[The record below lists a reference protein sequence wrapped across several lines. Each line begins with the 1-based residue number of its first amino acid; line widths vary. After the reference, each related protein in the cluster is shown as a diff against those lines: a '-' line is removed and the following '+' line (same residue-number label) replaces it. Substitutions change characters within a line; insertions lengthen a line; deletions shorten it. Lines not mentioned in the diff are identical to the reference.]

1 MASLLGLSTK
11 DLLGKTVEHAL
22 SLTNITSDNGFHKLL
37 RGEKQEKAFQLTHPD
52 GQSVWLGGMR
62 HAYTDPI
69 SGQLNVV
76 LLANDVSEIIRAEQ
90 VLDISNN
97 SLKMVETLG
106 GTGYWRVD
114 PKTETLH
121 WSDKVFE
128 IHGMRP
134 EDGPPA
140 LEGGINAYHPDDRKM
155 VERLVGEAIAAK
167 RGYEFVARLL
177 RSDGTVVWVKALAKS
192 IEGGSAKAPALVGS
206 FRDITSEILN
216 ETRMLELETLLD
228 HEDIGYFTYDILAD
242 LSHWSASTYRL
253 LRINPNT
260 TASFELMLSMIDE
273 DDKETFAKL
282 RGRTVETGEPF
293 QESFRITTG
302 DGRKQL
308 IKMRMSS
315 TQNQDGIVSNY
326 FGSILLEQREN

>member
-1 MASLLGLSTK
+1 
-11 DLLGKTVEHAL
+11 
-22 SLTNITSDNGFHKLL
+22 
-37 RGEKQEKAFQLTHPD
+37 
-52 GQSVWLGGMR
+52 MR

>member
-1 MASLLGLSTK
+1 MKWAKSPAS
-11 DLLGKTVEHAL
+11 A
-22 SLTNITSDNGFHKLL
+22 

-52 GQSVWLGGMR
+52 GQAVWLGGMR

-76 LLANDVSEIIRAEQ
+76 LLANDVTEIIRAEQ

-106 GTGYWRVD
+106 GTGYWRID
-114 PKTETLH
+114 PKTKTLH

-167 RGYEFVARLL
+167 RGYEFKARLL
-177 RSDGTVVWVKALAKS
+177 RSDGNVVWVKALAET
-192 IEGGSAKAPALVGS
+192 IEGGSGNAPALVGS
-206 FRDITSEILN
+206 FRDITSEILH

-228 HEDIGYFTYDILAD
+228 HENIGYFTYDILAN

-253 LRINPNT
+253 FRVDPSK
-260 TASFELMLSMIDE
+260 TASFELVLSMVDG
-273 DDKETFAKL
+273 DDKERFATL
-282 RGRTVETGEPF
+282 RARTIERGEPF
-293 QESFRITTG
+293 QDSFKITTG
-302 DGRKQL
+302 DGRKQMMT
-308 IKMRMSS
+308 MRMSS
-315 TQNQDGIVSNY
+315 TQNQDGVVSNY
-326 FGSILLEQREN
+326 FGSILVKPRQE